1 MNQSKQVVVYRLHHP
16 KLDGF
21 SFIGS
26 TSSSENPKLIKT
38 NITSQHRHSIK
49 KNEPRKEWFK
59 LYENGLDAKE
69 LVLEILEK
77 CSKAELYD
85 VKQKYYNVYYPQQSI
100 EEQIAEGEAPPYQP
114 ELSIVEQHD
123 PQHSYEIL
131 CMCEDYKK
139 QIQELKQKNEEL
151 VKDNEELKTK
161 VKKLTLRNGKISRV
175 NDSLYDTFARM
186 KRVVEAEFKHI
197 DNGIQYAIEDNKYYG
212 IDENNDTVC

>member
-16 KLDGF
+16 KLEGF

-38 NITSQHRHSIK
+38 SITSQHRYSIK
-49 KNEPRKEWFK
+49 NNEPRKEWFK

-85 VKQKYYNVYYPQQSI
+85 VKQKYYNMYYPQQSV
-100 EEQIAEGEAPPYQP
+100 EEAPHQP
-114 ELSIVEQHD
+114 QLSIVEQHE

-131 CMCEDYKK
+131 CKCEEYTK

-151 VKDNEELKTK
+151 VKDNEELKIK

-186 KRVVEAEFKHI
+186 KRVVEKEFKHI
-197 DNGIQYAIEDNKYYG
+197 DDGIQYAIEDNKYYG